1 MHVRVASRLIC
12 SLILLAVWL
21 PTVACEKARQMTLAG
36 KYVSQ
41 RDANHTREL
50 KSDGT
55 VVEMQGSTGGE
66 GKYEVSGD
74 EITFR
79 FQVLGTTRIM
89 KSKLE
94 GNAIVDGDGERFV
107 KQ

>member
-1 MHVRVASRLIC
+1 MDTRLSHG
-12 SLILLAVWL
+12 SLFCLFVLTALLPV
-21 PTVACEKARQMTLAG
+21 VACEKAKQMTVAG
-36 KYVSQ
+36 TYVSQ
-41 RDANHTREL
+41 RDPKHTREL

-74 EITFR
+74 QITFR
-79 FQVLGTTRIM
+79 FQVFGTTRIM

-94 GNAIVDGDGERFV
+94 GNAIIDGDQERFV